1 MEAKRVRMS
10 NMKGGKMFDMNMK
23 QFGSSIRATLTR
35 DITFSG
41 MYWTM
46 VELMRN
52 YLGGGKEYR
61 KVQKSNIDL
70 ILDNALPGLVA
81 GVVASFITSPIDTVK
96 TRIQTRSLTYH
107 SMPSELRKIYR
118 NEGLTG
124 WFLGW
129 KLRVLK
135 SASHSV
141 MYLVL
146 FEFFLDRLNRATKGS
161 AYFYA

>member
-1 MEAKRVRMS
+1 
-10 NMKGGKMFDMNMK
+10 MNMK

-46 VELMRN
+46 VEVMRN
-52 YLGGGKEYR
+52 YLGGGREYR
-61 KVQKSNIDL
+61 KVQKSNLDL

-107 SMPSELRKIYR
+107 SMSGELRKMYR
-118 NEGLTG
+118 NEGFTG

-161 AYFYA
+161 AYFHA